1 MSKSGKTSDLDQ
13 DATRQAIEMLYF
25 GYRNF
30 TLQADRELEK
40 LGLNRSHHRI
50 LYFIS
55 RNGETLQSDLLA
67 TLKIS
72 KQALNLPLRQ
82 LISMDLVSVSRA
94 KADGRVKLVKLT
106 REGKRLEQRLT
117 RHQRG
122 LLDEVFAM
130 AGSRNQQGWFRVME
144 LLADPVLD

>member
-1 MSKSGKTSDLDQ
+1 MSKSAKTVNNDQ
-13 DATRQAIEMLYF
+13 DLTRQAIEMLYF

-40 LGLNRSHHRI
+40 RGLNRSHHRI

-55 RNGETLQSDLLA
+55 RNGETLQSELLT
-67 TLKIS
+67 TLQIS

-82 LISMDLVSVSRA
+82 LISMDLVTVSRA
-94 KADGRVKLVKLT
+94 KTDGRVKLVELT
-106 REGKRLEQRLT
+106 KEGMRLEQRLT

-130 AGSRNQQGWFRVME
+130 AGSRSQEGWFRVME
-144 LLADPVLD
+144 LLADPALD

>member
-1 MSKSGKTSDLDQ
+1 VSKSGKTSDLDQ

>member
-1 MSKSGKTSDLDQ
+1 M
-13 DATRQAIEMLYF
+13 
-25 GYRNF
+25 
-30 TLQADRELEK
+30 
-40 LGLNRSHHRI
+40 
-50 LYFIS
+50 
-55 RNGETLQSDLLA
+55 
-67 TLKIS
+67 
-72 KQALNLPLRQ
+72 PLRQ
-82 LISMDLVSVSRA
+82 LISMDLVTVSRA
-94 KADGRVKLVKLT
+94 KADGRVKLVGLT

>member
-1 MSKSGKTSDLDQ
+1 VSKSGKTSKLDQ
-13 DATRQAIEMLYF
+13 DVTRQAIEMLYF

-72 KQALNLPLRQ
+72 KQALNMPLRQ
-82 LISMDLVSVSRA
+82 LISMDLVTVSRA
-94 KADGRVKLVKLT
+94 KADGRVKLVGLT

>member
-1 MSKSGKTSDLDQ
+1 MSKSGTTGNVDQ
-13 DATRQAIEMLYF
+13 DVTRQAIEMLYF

-40 LGLNRSHHRI
+40 RGLNRSHHRI

-55 RNGETLQSDLLA
+55 RNGETLQSELLA
-67 TLKIS
+67 TLQIS

-82 LISMDLVSVSRA
+82 LISMDLVKVSRA
-94 KADGRVKLVKLT
+94 KTDGRIKLVELT
-106 REGKRLEQRLT
+106 GEGKRLEQRLT

-130 AGSRNQQGWFRVME
+130 AGTRNREGWFRVME

>member
-1 MSKSGKTSDLDQ
+1 MSKSGKTSHVDQ
-13 DATRQAIEMLYF
+13 DVTRQAIEMLYF

-40 LGLNRSHHRI
+40 RGLNRSHHRI

-55 RNGETLQSDLLA
+55 RNGETLQLELLA
-67 TLKIS
+67 TLQIS

-82 LISMDLVSVSRA
+82 LISMDLVTVSRA
-94 KADGRVKLVKLT
+94 KTDGRIKLVELT
-106 REGKRLEQRLT
+106 SEGKRLEQRLT

-130 AGSRNQQGWFRVME
+130 ALS
-144 LLADPVLD
+144 LIHI

>member
-1 MSKSGKTSDLDQ
+1 MSEPSAPGNIDKDV
-13 DATRQAIEMLYF
+13 TRQAIEMLYF

-40 LGLNRSHHRI
+40 RGLNRSHHRI

-82 LISMDLVSVSRA
+82 LVSMDLVTISRA
-94 KADGRVKLVKLT
+94 KTDGRVKLVKLT
-106 REGKRLEQRLT
+106 KEGKRLEQRLT

-130 AGSRNQQGWFRVME
+130 AGSRNQEGWFRVME
-144 LLADPVLD
+144 LLAES